1 MKGRPPVKP
10 SHNLR
15 KHLEEDEEN
24 EENDK
29 VGELGQFN
37 APAPKLGLDCSP
49 LPLTHCFDRT
59 IWAGPTPIYWSGDS
73 GPIILCLH
81 GAGLSAGSFAPAAA
95 LTKSLPCQLVSFDF
109 RAHGQNQL
117 QENEYSLTSANLV
130 SDTISVLS
138 FIRQHN
144 PSSNIVLV
152 GHSMGGAIASK
163 AGLEY
168 QSNGGIL
175 QGLIIIDVVE
185 GSAISAL
192 PFMDSIISQKP
203 KGFRS
208 TEKAIEWAYTS
219 NTIKNLNSAKLSV
232 PTQIKNSEGGGVVW
246 RTDLKR
252 TQEFWEGW
260 FRGMNNAF
268 LAFQGPKQL
277 IIAASDRVDH
287 QMMIAQMQGK
297 YKHSV
302 FFNVGH
308 MIQEDDP
315 ARFVS
320 EIQTF
325 ITTFKIS

>member
-10 SHNLR
+10 THNLR
-15 KHLEEDEEN
+15 KKSEEEDEES
-24 EENDK
+24 DK

-37 APAPKLGLDCSP
+37 APAPRLGLDYSP
-49 LPLTHCFDRT
+49 LPLTQCFDRI
-59 IWAGPTPIYWSGDS
+59 IWAGPIPIYWSGDS
-73 GPIILCLH
+73 GPIVLCLH

-95 LTKSLPCQLVSFDF
+95 LSKSIHCQLVSFDF

-117 QENEYSLTSANLV
+117 QEGEYDLTSNNLV

-138 FIRQHN
+138 FIRQNN
-144 PSSNIVLV
+144 PTSNIVLV

-192 PFMDSIISQKP
+192 PYMDSIISQKP
-203 KGFRS
+203 KGFR
-208 TEKAIEWAYTS
+208 TLEKAIEWAYTS
-219 NTIKNLNSAKLSV
+219 NTIKNLISAKVSI
-232 PTQIKNSEGGGVVW
+232 PTQIKNSDGGVVW
-246 RTDLKR
+246 KTDLKR

-277 IIAASDRVDH
+277 IIAASDRVDQ

-315 ARFVS
+315 SRFMT
-320 EIQTF
+320 ELHTF

>member
-1 MKGRPPVKP
+1 M
-10 SHNLR
+10 ND
-15 KHLEEDEEN
+15 EEDDEEY
-24 EENDK
+24 DK
-29 VGELGQFN
+29 VQELGQFD
-37 APAPKLGLDCSP
+37 APRPRVGMDFSP
-49 LPLTHCFDRT
+49 VGYNQCFDRVL
-59 IWAGPTPIYWSGDS
+59 WAGPVPVYWSGNS

-81 GAGLSAGSFAPAAA
+81 GAGLSATSFAPAAG
-95 LTKSLPCQLVSFDF
+95 LSKSIPCQLVSFDF

-117 QENEYSLTSANLV
+117 VEGEYDLTSANLV
-130 SDTISVLS
+130 ADTLSVIAFVHQS
-138 FIRQHN
+138 C

-163 AGLEY
+163 AALEY
-168 QSNGGIL
+168 QSSGGAL
-175 QGLIIIDVVE
+175 HGLIIIDVVE

-203 KGFRS
+203 KGFKS
-208 TEKAIEWAYTS
+208 VEKAIEWAYTS
-219 NTIKNLNSAKLSV
+219 NTVKNLNSARISV
-232 PTQIKNSEGGGVVW
+232 PSQVRNGGAGVVW

-277 IIAASDRVDH
+277 IIAASDRVDQ

-315 ARFVS
+315 ARFVN

-325 ITTFKIS
+325 VTTFKI